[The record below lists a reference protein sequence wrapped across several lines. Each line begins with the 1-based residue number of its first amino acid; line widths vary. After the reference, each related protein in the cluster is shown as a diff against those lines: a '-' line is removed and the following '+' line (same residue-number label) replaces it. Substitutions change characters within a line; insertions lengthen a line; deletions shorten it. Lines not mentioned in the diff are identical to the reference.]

1 MTASDE
7 EARAL
12 AATFRSL
19 LDWVH
24 GPQAASERGNEV
36 VRLVRDWLGE
46 TGLAQSVVRRDLA
59 PFDHVNLQVALDA
72 WSVQDGRQVRVHG
85 VAQPPHFGPL
95 SLQMLLHGD
104 GLPPV
109 RLSAPDLVDLA
120 TGPDRTLA
128 CLRRGLL
135 LVEDARGRWV
145 LLVRG
150 PDPQQGEGLSVEV
163 AGLPTVQAQQVLR
176 ELAELR
182 SRLNVYRGQLL
193 ELTAGPSGVEVL
205 FPRLPATSREDV
217 VLPEQVLRRI
227 ERHSL
232 DMAARREQ
240 LRAAGQHLKRGLLLY
255 GPPGTGKTHTVRYV
269 VQALAGTTVLL
280 LSGRSL
286 HLVAAVTVLARDL
299 QPAALVLEDVDLV
312 AEDRAF
318 GPGPTPVLFE
328 LLDAMDG
335 AAEDADLLFLLT
347 TNRADLLEPA
357 LAARPGRVDV
367 AVEIGLPDAGARAQL
382 LAVYA
387 RGVPLELPEDARARV
402 VERMEGVT
410 ASFVKELL
418 RRAVLEA
425 LTETPGPLQVV
436 TAAHLERA
444 LGDLLDSTQSVTRAL
459 LGVPADQSSPP
470 AGMPLGPGGHGRGGH
485 GRGSKGH
492 GGWFAYGGA
501 EPAIAGSTAYTS
513 TVETVWDEEPPPP

>member
-72 WSVQDGRQVRVHG
+72 WSVQDSREVRVHG

-104 GLPPV
+104 GLSPV

-163 AGLPTVQAQQVLR
+163 AGLPTVQAQQGC
-176 ELAELR
+176 A
-182 SRLNVYRGQLL
+182 SW
-193 ELTAGPSGVEVL
+193 PSW
-205 FPRLPATSREDV
+205 
-217 VLPEQVLRRI
+217 
-227 ERHSL
+227 
-232 DMAARREQ
+232 
-240 LRAAGQHLKRGLLLY
+240 
-255 GPPGTGKTHTVRYV
+255 
-269 VQALAGTTVLL
+269 
-280 LSGRSL
+280 
-286 HLVAAVTVLARDL
+286 
-299 QPAALVLEDVDLV
+299 
-312 AEDRAF
+312 
-318 GPGPTPVLFE
+318 
-328 LLDAMDG
+328 
-335 AAEDADLLFLLT
+335 
-347 TNRADLLEPA
+347 
-357 LAARPGRVDV
+357 
-367 AVEIGLPDAGARAQL
+367 
-382 LAVYA
+382 
-387 RGVPLELPEDARARV
+387 
-402 VERMEGVT
+402 
-410 ASFVKELL
+410 
-418 RRAVLEA
+418 
-425 LTETPGPLQVV
+425 
-436 TAAHLERA
+436 
-444 LGDLLDSTQSVTRAL
+444 
-459 LGVPADQSSPP
+459 
-470 AGMPLGPGGHGRGGH
+470 GRG
-485 GRGSKGH
+485 
-492 GGWFAYGGA
+492 
-501 EPAIAGSTAYTS
+501 
-513 TVETVWDEEPPPP
+513 